1 MLNKHYRHMI
11 INARNIPV
19 VDTQSQLLSR
29 LLPEYYAGE
38 RDFRMT

>member
-1 MLNKHYRHMI
+1 MI
-11 INARNIPV
+11 VDPRNI
-19 VDTQSQLLSR
+19 DTQSQLLSR